1 MFSNNLRWR
10 DSMAVDFA
18 GSRVTLPRL
27 FPGKPKLDAAV
38 FRGMKKSVIHVQQ
51 LARKNATNQ
60 GVFKSA
66 SGRLA
71 GSIAREVKVEGNNIV
86 GRIGSALVYAGI
98 QEGLD
103 KTNRPKTHTI
113 IKAKNK
119 KLAIPI
125 GEARTK
131 AGRAR
136 FTSPRQVPNLRAIP
150 RRGKATLLARVVA
163 RNKII
168 PMFVLKDSVKIKARP
183 YMRPALKTGFF
194 RATEIIMNEVIKVVD
209 AS

>member
-1 MFSNNLRWR
+1 
-10 DSMAVDFA
+10 MAVDFS
-18 GSRVTLPRL
+18 GSRVTLPPL
-27 FPGKPKLDAAV
+27 FPGKPKLDQAV
-38 FRGMKKSVIHVQQ
+38 FKGMKKGIIHIQQ

-60 GVFKSA
+60 GVFKAA

-71 GSIAREVKVEGNNIV
+71 GSIAREVKAEGNAIV
-86 GRIGSALVYAGI
+86 GRIGSPLVYAGV

-103 KTNRPKTHTI
+103 RQGRSRTATI

-119 KLAIPI
+119 KLAIPL
-125 GEARTK
+125 GAARTK

-136 FTSPRQVPNLRAIP
+136 FTSPRQVPNLRVIP
-150 RRGKATLLARVVA
+150 RRGKSTLLARVVA

-194 RATEIIMNEVIKVVD
+194 RATEIIMNDVIKVID
-209 AS
+209 AR

>member
-1 MFSNNLRWR
+1 
-10 DSMAVDFA
+10 MAVDFS
-18 GSRVTLPRL
+18 GSRVTLPSL
-27 FPGKPKLDAAV
+27 FPGKPKLDQAV
-38 FRGMKKSVIHVQQ
+38 FRGMKKATIHVQQ

-60 GVFKSA
+60 GVFKAA

-71 GSIAREVKVEGNNIV
+71 GSIAREVKVEGNAIV
-86 GRIGSALVYAGI
+86 GRIGSPLIYAGV

-103 KTNRPKTHTI
+103 KQGRSRAATI

-136 FTSPRQVPNLRAIP
+136 FTSPRQVPNLRVIP
-150 RRGKATLLARVVA
+150 RKGKATLLARVVA

-209 AS
+209 AR

>member
-1 MFSNNLRWR
+1 
-10 DSMAVDFA
+10 MAVDFS
-18 GSRVTLPRL
+18 GSRVTLPKL
-27 FPGKPKLDAAV
+27 FPGKPKLDQAV
-38 FRGMKKSVIHVQQ
+38 FKGMKKGIIHIQQ

-60 GVFKSA
+60 GVFKAA

-71 GSIAREVKVEGNNIV
+71 GSIVREVKIENNDIV
-86 GRIGSALVYAGI
+86 GRIGSPLIYAGV

-103 KTNRPKTHTI
+103 KQGRSRSKTT

-119 KLAIPI
+119 KLAIPL
-125 GEARTK
+125 GAARTK

-136 FTSPRQVPNLRAIP
+136 FSSPRQVPNLRVIP
-150 RRGKATLLARVVA
+150 RRGKSTLLAKVVG

-168 PMFVLKDSVKIKARP
+168 PMFVLKDSVTIKARP

-194 RATEIIMNEVIKVVD
+194 RATEIIMNEVMRVVD
-209 AS
+209 AGR

>member
-1 MFSNNLRWR
+1 MS
-10 DSMAVDFA
+10 
-18 GSRVTLPRL
+18 GSKVTLPKL
-27 FPGKPKLDAAV
+27 FPGKPKLDQAV
-38 FRGMKKSVIHVQQ
+38 FRGMQKATIHVQG

-60 GVFKSA
+60 GVFKGA

-71 GSIAREVKVEGNNIV
+71 GSIAREVVVAGNDIV
-86 GRIGSALVYAGI
+86 GRIGSPLAYAGV

-103 KTNRPKTHTI
+103 KALRPKAQTI
-113 IKAKNK
+113 IKAKSK
-119 KLAIPI
+119 KLAIPL
-125 GEARTK
+125 GAARTK

-136 FTSPRQVPNLRAIP
+136 FTSPRQVPNLKVIP
-150 RRGKATLLARVVA
+150 RRGKSTLLARVVA

-194 RATEIIMNEVIKVVD
+194 RATEIIMNEVIKVID
-209 AS
+209 AGR